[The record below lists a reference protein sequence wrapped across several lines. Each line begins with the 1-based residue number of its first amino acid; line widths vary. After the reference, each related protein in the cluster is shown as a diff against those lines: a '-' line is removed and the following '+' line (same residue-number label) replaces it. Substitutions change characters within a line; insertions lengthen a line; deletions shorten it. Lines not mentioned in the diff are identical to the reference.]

1 MKYQQWNIAQRSQ
14 EAYKAMERQGVPT
27 LVAATLCARGM
38 TGGRIDQEIWI
49 RCRQHLRESKSI
61 CIRRKIKKNI
71 KDAWNLSSAHF
82 LS

>member
-38 TGGRIDQEIWI
+38 TDLAEAKG
-49 RCRQHLRESKSI
+49 L
-61 CIRRKIKKNI
+61 
-71 KDAWNLSSAHF
+71 LSSF
-82 LS
+82 RTPS